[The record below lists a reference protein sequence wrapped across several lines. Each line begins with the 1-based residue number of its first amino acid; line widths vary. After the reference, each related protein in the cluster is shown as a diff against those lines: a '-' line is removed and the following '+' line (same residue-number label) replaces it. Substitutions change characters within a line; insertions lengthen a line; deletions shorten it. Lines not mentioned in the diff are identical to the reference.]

1 MMVHAKSFIFIRLGA
16 VFVIMAFLGGCAT
29 IGRSTPPVTVAEIEV
44 WSQAGMPPSEI
55 VHRMQK
61 AGDVYRLSAS
71 QLADLRSQGV
81 DNMVINYMQQTY
93 LREQR
98 LQGRF
103 EGYGCCSPHLGF
115 GDEFYGSGIWMG
127 Y

>member
-1 MMVHAKSFIFIRLGA
+1 MHAKFSGFVRFCM
-16 VFVIMAFLGGCAT
+16 VFFFLAILSGCVSMGYSA
-29 IGRSTPPVTVAEIEV
+29 PPITVAEIV
-44 WSQAGMPPSEI
+44 AWSQAGISPPEI
-55 VHRMQK
+55 IRRMQN

-71 QLADLRSQGV
+71 QLADLREQGV
-81 DNMVINYMQQTY
+81 NNAVINYMQQTY

-103 EGYGCCSPHLGF
+103 EGYGCCNSHFGF
-115 GDEFYGSGIWMG
+115 GSGYYGDGLWMG